1 MTELLEVPLQYK
13 SRSFIRNLAVY
24 FGPAL
29 VVSVA
34 YMDPGNYG
42 TDIVGG
48 SSFGYTMLW
57 VVWLAGIMA
66 MLLQYLSGKLGM
78 ATGHSLRAML
88 RLHLKE
94 PRYILPYWLAS
105 DVASVMMDQAA
116 FLSTV
121 IAIYLQLGYTLC

>member
-34 YMDPGNYG
+34 YMDPGNYV

-48 SSFGYTMLW
+48 SSFGYTRLW
-57 VVWLAGIMA
+57 VAWLAGIMA
-66 MLLQYLSGKLGM
+66 MLRQYLLGKLGI
-78 ATGHSLRAML
+78 ATGHLLRAVIRFQMKV
-88 RLHLKE
+88 H
-94 PRYILPYWLAS
+94 RYSIRYWLALE
-105 DVASVMMDQAA
+105 VAAA
-116 FLSTV
+116 L
-121 IAIYLQLGYTLC
+121 

>member
-1 MTELLEVPLQYK
+1 MTELLEAPLQYK

-66 MLLQYLSGKLGM
+66 MLLQYLSGKLGI
-78 ATGHSLRAML
+78 ATGHSLPAMI
-88 RLHLKE
+88 RLHLKA
-94 PRYILPYWLAS
+94 PRYVIPYWQGMPGGDS
-105 DVASVMMDQAA
+105 QFS
-116 FLSTV
+116 
-121 IAIYLQLGYTLC
+121 